1 MLKEN
6 IYMEIEDVLHWQ
18 YLYSWDWNIYDFLTA
33 ELGSKKKKFFERTKD
48 ILNINVL
55 PILD

>member
-33 ELGSKKKKFFERTKD
+33 ALDSKKKKKIERTKD
-48 ILNINVL
+48 TMHFEY
-55 PILD
+55 